1 MDKAD
6 PVIPEQDGDRDDR
19 QRRNNFRSASFNNA
33 EAMHGLFTNRE
44 PHTDRWEI

>member
-19 QRRNNFRSASFNNA
+19 QRRNNFRSA
-33 EAMHGLFTNRE
+33 
-44 PHTDRWEI
+44 DV